1 MNYEQIRAAVREA
14 VGGALPTS
22 PDDGTVVVRFDHGE
36 FPIWGAPT
44 GVVEAITTAVM
55 QALYPAPVSLP
66 GENPEPTDPL
76 EGDPIR
82 TGRWSCGCDSSQC
95 KLTWSVGRDASTD
108 PSQVIRVTCITHSI
122 WANSESARCSANQGM
137 RQQAQALHK
146 LDLAHQEQCR

>member
-66 GENPEPTDPL
+66 GGGAEPTEPL

-82 TGRWSCGCDSSQC
+82 TGRWSCGCDSIQC
-95 KLTWSVGRDASTD
+95 KIVLSVGRDSSAD
-108 PSQVIRVTCITHSI
+108 PSQVIRATCHSHGI
-122 WANSESARCSANQGM
+122 SGDSESARRSANQGM